1 MTVKDLA
8 KQLAELVADGQGDR
22 VVVLSRDGEGNGFA
36 ELYDLDDN
44 ARFSA
49 CNGEVGPQRLT
60 PEMKRQG
67 FTSEDVKR
75 SGKPALVLWP

>member
-1 MTVKDLA
+1 MLLKELA
-8 KQLAELVADGQGDR
+8 QRLNALVADDQGDR
-22 VVVLSRDGEGNGFA
+22 VVVLARDEEGNRFA

-49 CNGEVGPQRLT
+49 CNGEVGPQHLT

>member
-22 VVVLSRDGEGNGFA
+22 VVVLSRDEEGNGFS
-36 ELYDLDDN
+36 ELRDLDNN
-44 ARFSA
+44 ARFSERD
-49 CNGEVGPQRLT
+49 GEVGLERLT
-60 PEMKRQG
+60 AELKQQG